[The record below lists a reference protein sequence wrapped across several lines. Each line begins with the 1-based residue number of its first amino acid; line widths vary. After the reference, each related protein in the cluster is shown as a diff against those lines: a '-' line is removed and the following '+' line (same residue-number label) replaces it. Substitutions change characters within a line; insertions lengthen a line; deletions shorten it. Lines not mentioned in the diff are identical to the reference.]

1 METQEQQQK
10 IIQNSASEPS
20 ADPPTRVCRP
30 TFSREMEHALATKRP
45 DEMTEE
51 ELAAKRRFDEW
62 QRQEEEDRERRKRE
76 SEEAAREYSR
86 NYRRLI
92 EQSDREASEHSLEW
106 FARQVEQSCKAEP
119 PVKLGLTAE
128 DAERYL
134 QVAYSGE
141 VKKRGGTVKADR
153 YTREV
158 THSVAKWLVTLPKP
172 GLMLRGYIGVGKTTM
187 MLAVKRMLHLL
198 TDEVMKVADAR
209 EIAALAKDAPRE
221 FTALKGCKLLGIDDL
236 GTEAVIVKSYGNEL
250 SPLAELLASRYS
262 ERKFTVITTNL
273 SLKEV
278 SDDVYEDELKA
289 IYGDRIL
296 DRLKEMCNTI
306 FYDGEQQS
314 YRV

>member
-1 METQEQQQK
+1 
-10 IIQNSASEPS
+10 
-20 ADPPTRVCRP
+20 
-30 TFSREMEHALATKRP
+30 
-45 DEMTEE
+45 MTEE
-51 ELAAKRRFDEW
+51 ELEAKRRFDEW

-119 PVKLGLTAE
+119 PVKLGLSAE

-141 VKKRGGTVKADR
+141 VRKRGGTVKADR

-158 THSVAKWLVTLPKP
+158 IHSVAKWLVTLPKP

-209 EIAALAKDAPRE
+209 EIAALAKDSPRE

-278 SDDVYEDELKA
+278 SDDVFEDELKA

-296 DRLKEMCNTI
+296 DRLREMCNTI